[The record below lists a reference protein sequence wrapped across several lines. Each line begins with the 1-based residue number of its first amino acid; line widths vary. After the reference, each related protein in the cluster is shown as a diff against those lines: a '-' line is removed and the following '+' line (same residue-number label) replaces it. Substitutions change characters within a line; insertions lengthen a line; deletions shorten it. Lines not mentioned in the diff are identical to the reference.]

1 MLRIKRLTSYVR
13 DNFDELAIVSSLGA
27 IASKKGLFSLSTD
40 ESLVLTALR
49 RSSNQ
54 FKEIPLDQIGRV
66 IDDYSSEQMRGL
78 INNVKGILFEL
89 EYLKIENND
98 DDNIIAYQFEN
109 TNHPGYDISLIDKET
124 GDVVDELQLKAT
136 DDIPY
141 VNEWI
146 EKYGTDN
153 IIVTDETAEMLGLE
167 STGITNQG
175 LEVRVEDF
183 LDKLTSIDNASLE
196 TIVSNIGFVSI
207 AISVVGLARKW
218 SIGEISR
225 EKFLEMATIMTGLK
239 IIKLSCLLLALS
251 IPGLQ
256 IVTAIA
262 LTSSMILRGKGELE
276 KF

>member
-1 MLRIKRLTSYVR
+1 MLRIKRLTNYVR

-183 LDKLTSIDNASLE
+183 LGKLTSIDNASLE
-196 TIVSNIGFVSI
+196 TIVSNIGFISI

-256 IVTAIA
+256 IVTAIV

>member
-124 GDVVDELQLKAT
+124 GDVVEELQLKAT

-167 STGITNQG
+167 STGITNEG